1 MRVRCVKA
9 FRDFGAGLVRSE
21 GEEFEV
27 TPDRFD
33 AINGTRYGTL
43 VEAMEDPD
51 AAEKPEE
58 GNMSEGGEDG
68 AQKRPQRRKT
78 ARQ

>member
-1 MRVRCVKA
+1 MRVKCKRI
-9 FRDFGAGLVRSE
+9 FRDFDAGLVRSE

-43 VEAMEDPD
+43 VEALEDPK

-58 GNMSEGGEDG
+58 GNMPEGGGEG

-78 ARQ
+78 AK